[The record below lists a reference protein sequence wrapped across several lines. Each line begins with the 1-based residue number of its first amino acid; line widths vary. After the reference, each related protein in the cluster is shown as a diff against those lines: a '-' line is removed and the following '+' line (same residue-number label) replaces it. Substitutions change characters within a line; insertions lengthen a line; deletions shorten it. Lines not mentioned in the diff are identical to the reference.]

1 MKEHKTNRL
10 IICLIICAILVLIP
24 LTGVVADAAIRAE
37 DVKADSNANSTIDS
51 NVGDNTGANLDT
63 DVNPDLD
70 TDTDNNID
78 SNPDVDDDNDSTV
91 EGGENQDPSVNPD
104 NGDDDNTEVNPD
116 NGDDDNG
123 EVNPDNGDDNN
134 AEVNP
139 DEGDDDNGEVNPDEG
154 DDGENTPDVA
164 PDNGNVDSD
173 DDHHQSGNVGSDDKI
188 EEVKP
193 STNYMIGKTLSFETG
208 VEMIVY
214 LNASA
219 LMGMGEISI
228 EVVKPIFDKDGAVIS
243 EKTTMV
249 TEYKNSKI
257 AGKDA
262 YRFVYADIRADE
274 FATEVTINVLADGEV
289 IQSTVYS
296 VKMYVQSQLA
306 KSTIPANMKS
316 FLVDM
321 VNYGAAAQNYFDYNT
336 SNLAN
341 ADLTPEQQAY
351 ATKDLP
357 EVESVYNVVA
367 GADNLVTTGG
377 VALSLMNTIEAN
389 IYVYLNDCNQEDIYA
404 VLEYQDAFSDEIKEM
419 VVDGNDFKYLL
430 NNKYSIVFDEYTP
443 MQMGD
448 AFTVRFFAKDT
459 DAQIGETMTY
469 SIHSYVVRAMEKDD
483 IDPELRAVLEA
494 MIKYGAS
501 AKAYF
506 A

>member
-78 SNPDVDDDNDSTV
+78 SNPDVDDDNDSIV

-104 NGDDDNTEVNPD
+104 GGDDDNAEVNPD
-116 NGDDDNG
+116 NGDDDN
-123 EVNPDNGDDNN
+123 

-139 DEGDDDNGEVNPDEG
+139 DDNTTVNPDAG
-154 DDGENTPDVA
+154 NDGENTPDVA
-164 PDNGNVDSD
+164 PDNGNIDSD
-173 DDHHQSGNVGSDDKI
+173 DNHHQSGNVGTNDKI

-193 STNYMIGKTLSFETG
+193 SPNYFIGKTLSFETG

-214 LNASA
+214 LNANA

-243 EKTTMV
+243 EETTMV

-262 YRFVYADIRADE
+262 YRFVYANIRADE

-306 KSTIPANMKS
+306 KSTVPANMKS
-316 FLVDM
+316 FLVDL

-357 EVESVYNVVA
+357 EIESVYNVVA

-377 VALSLMNTIEAN
+377 VALSLMNTIEAH

-404 VLEYQDAFSDEIKEM
+404 VIEYQDAFSDEIKEM

-430 NNKYSIVFDEYTP
+430 NNKYSIVFGEYTP

-448 AFTVRFFAKDT
+448 EFTVRFFAKDT

>member
-1 MKEHKTNRL
+1 MKEHRKNNF
-10 IICLIICAILVLIP
+10 IIVCIICALIVLIP

-51 NVGDNTGANLDT
+51 IVGDNTGANLDT
-63 DVNPDLD
+63 DANPDLD

-104 NGDDDNTEVNPD
+104 NGDD
-116 NGDDDNG
+116 G
-123 EVNPDNGDDNN
+123 ED
-134 AEVNP
+134 
-139 DEGDDDNGEVNPDEG
+139 
-154 DDGENTPDVA
+154 TPDVV
-164 PDNGNVDSD
+164 PGNGNVGSD
-173 DDHHQSGNVGSDDKI
+173 DNHHQSGNVGSDDKI

-193 STNYMIGKTLSFETG
+193 STNYFTGKTLSFETG
-208 VEMIVY
+208 VEIIVY
-214 LNASA
+214 LDASA
-219 LMGMGEISI
+219 LMGMGEVSI

-243 EKTTMV
+243 EETTIV
-249 TEYKNSKI
+249 TEYKNSKVS
-257 AGKDA
+257 GKDA

-274 FATEVTINVLADGEV
+274 YATEVTINVLADGEV

-296 VKMYVQSQLA
+296 VKMYVQAQLT

-321 VNYGAAAQNYFDYNT
+321 LNYGAAAQNYFDYNT

-357 EVESVYNVVA
+357 EIESVYNVVA
-367 GADNLVTTGG
+367 GADNFVTTGG
-377 VALSLMNTIEAN
+377 VALSLMNTIDAN
-389 IYVYLNDCNQEDIYA
+389 IYVYLNDCNQEDVYA
-404 VLEYQDAFSDEIKEM
+404 VIEYQDAFSDEMKEM
-419 VVDGNDFKYLL
+419 VVDGNDFTHLL
-430 NNKYSIVFDEYTP
+430 NNKYRIVFGEYVP

-459 DAQIGETMTY
+459 DAQIGETITY
-469 SIHSYVVRAMEKDD
+469 SIHSYVVRAMEKDN
-483 IDPELRAVLEA
+483 IDPELLAVLEA

-506 A
+506 GR